1 MALAETT
8 WRLRSLA
15 PPRRIPVRA
24 LLGLTL
30 AAAAVAMVFNVN
42 RSTQPR
48 TVEVLRAT
56 HDVPVGAILQAGD
69 ITPVSEALPDDV
81 VQVLAP
87 AEQRDA
93 FVGRRVG
100 QQLNAGELV
109 SRRQLQNPAHQVPP
123 GQLVYTVP
131 VSPEAAAG
139 GQAID
144 AGDDVEVLVTVNKGQ
159 PDQARTQVVL
169 PRARV
174 YQVGRSG
181 ASYSPL
187 GSTDQVASDSKLTS
201 LTLLLA
207 TDADYQAIARARWIG
222 DVDVAVLGTGEAD

>member
-8 WRLRSLA
+8 WRLRTLA
-15 PPRRIPVRA
+15 PPRRVPVRTV
-24 LLGLTL
+24 LGLTL

-56 HDVPVGAILQAGD
+56 RDVPVGAILRAGD
-69 ITPVSEALPDDV
+69 VTPVSEALPDDV

-87 AEQRDA
+87 GSERDA
-93 FVGRRVG
+93 FVGKRVG

-109 SRRQLQNPAHQVPP
+109 SRRQLQAPARQVAP
-123 GQLVYTVP
+123 GQRVYTIP

-139 GQAID
+139 GQAVD

-187 GSTDQVASDSKLTS
+187 GGADQATSDSKLTS
-201 LTLLLA
+201 LTLLL
-207 TDADYQAIARARWIG
+207 TSEADYQAIARARWIG
-222 DVDVAVLGTGEAD
+222 DVDVAVLGTGEPN

>member
-1 MALAETT
+1 
-8 WRLRSLA
+8 
-15 PPRRIPVRA
+15 
-24 LLGLTL
+24 LTL
-30 AAAAVAMVFNVN
+30 AAAAVALVFNVN

-56 HDVPVGAILQAGD
+56 RDVPVGAVLQAAD
-69 ITPVSEALPDDV
+69 VSPVSEALPDDV
-81 VQVLAP
+81 VRALAS
-87 AEQRDA
+87 ADNRDA
-93 FVGRRVG
+93 LVGQRVG

-109 SRRQLQNPAHQVPP
+109 SRRQLQNPARQVAA
-123 GQLVYTVP
+123 GQRLYTIP

-139 GQAID
+139 GQAVN
-144 AGDDVEVLVTVNKGQ
+144 AGDDVEVLVTTGKGE

-181 ASYSPL
+181 TPYSPL
-187 GSTDQVASDSKLTS
+187 GGADQAASDSKLAS

-207 TDADYQAIARARWIG
+207 TDADYQAVARARWIG
-222 DVDVAVLGTGEAD
+222 DVDVAVLGTGESN

>member
-1 MALAETT
+1 VALAETN
-8 WRLRSLA
+8 WRLRTLA
-15 PPRRIPVRA
+15 PPRRVPVRA

-56 HDVPVGAILQAGD
+56 HDVSVGAILRAGD
-69 ITPVSEALPDDV
+69 VTPVSEALPDDV

-87 AEQRDA
+87 ADQRDA

-123 GQLVYTVP
+123 GQLVYTIP

-187 GSTDQVASDSKLTS
+187 GSTDQVASDSKLTA

-222 DVDVAVLGTGEAD
+222 DVDVAVLGTGEVN

>member
-1 MALAETT
+1 
-8 WRLRSLA
+8 
-15 PPRRIPVRA
+15 
-24 LLGLTL
+24 
-30 AAAAVAMVFNVN
+30 MVFNAN

-56 HDVPVGAILQAGD
+56 HDVPVGAILRAGD
-69 ITPVSEALPDDV
+69 VTPVSEALPDDV

-87 AEQRDA
+87 ADQRDA

-109 SRRQLQNPAHQVPP
+109 SRRQLQNPAHQVSP
-123 GQLVYTVP
+123 GQLVYTLP

-169 PRARV
+169 PRASV

-222 DVDVAVLGTGEAD
+222 DVDVAVLGTGESD